1 MSTTIPKRS
10 DWVFDDRIP
19 YDGSPLKKDSWI
31 KNYIS
36 YYLSKT
42 QAMFKYEGLPDTI
55 PQVELEKQ
63 LQTKGYACICKVNDK
78 LYALDGELGGMFNE
92 YYEPTQCIVS
102 NPYLN
107 FYKTLKIGENCVIV
121 RNDSY
126 YNSLLPLLIKGSTML
141 AEIDISKMM
150 TVINTRLQL
159 LLKAGTDAEKKAA
172 EKFVEDIVNGKLSVI
187 ASNAFMDSIVPTE
200 IQNTGTANAI
210 KALIEL
216 EQYTKSS
223 LLTELGINSSFNMK
237 REALNSAETS
247 LNIDA
252 TLPYTDNMLSERK
265 IGFEQVN
272 SMFGTNISVGFDS
285 VWESSRIK
293 EDIDTAPTEQVDE
306 PAQSKFSGI
315 FKKKKKEVDTNEDK
329 YQS

>member
-1 MSTTIPKRS
+1 
-10 DWVFDDRIP
+10 
-19 YDGSPLKKDSWI
+19 
-31 KNYIS
+31 
-36 YYLSKT
+36 
-42 QAMFKYEGLPDTI
+42 
-55 PQVELEKQ
+55 
-63 LQTKGYACICKVNDK
+63 
-78 LYALDGELGGMFNE
+78 
-92 YYEPTQCIVS
+92 
-102 NPYLN
+102 
-107 FYKTLKIGENCVIV
+107 
-121 RNDSY
+121 
-126 YNSLLPLLIKGSTML
+126 ML

-150 TVINTRLQL
+150 AVINTRIQL

-252 TLPYTDNMLSERK
+252 CIPYVEDMLTERK
-265 IGFEQVN
+265 TGFTQVN
-272 SMFGTNISVGFDS
+272 SMFNTDIKVELNS
-285 VWESSRIK
+285 VWEHN
-293 EDIDTAPTEQVDE
+293 EEQLNDTAEEEVVEEVEEKP
-306 PAQSKFSGI
+306 KFSDI
-315 FKKKKKEVDTNEDK
+315 FKKKKKEVDTNED
-329 YQS
+329 

>member
-19 YDGSPLKKDSWI
+19 YDGNPLKKETWI

-42 QAMFKYEGLPDTI
+42 QAMFKYDGLPDTI

-92 YYEPTQCIVS
+92 YYEPTLCIVS

-107 FYKTLKIGENCVIV
+107 FYKTLKIGEDCIIV

-126 YNSLLPLLIKGSTML
+126 YNSLMPLLIKGSTML

-150 TVINTRLQL
+150 AVINTRIQL

-252 TLPYTDNMLSERK
+252 CIPYVEDMLTERK
-265 IGFEQVN
+265 TGFTQVN
-272 SMFGTNISVGFDS
+272 SMFSTDIKVELNS
-285 VWESSRIK
+285 VWEHN
-293 EDIDTAPTEQVDE
+293 EEQLNDTAEEEVVEETVEEKP
-306 PAQSKFSGI
+306 KFSDI
-315 FKKKKKEVDTNEDK
+315 FKKKKKEVDTNED
-329 YQS
+329 